1 MKKLDD
7 DLYNIERY
15 TDEDL
20 YSMLDMNNP
29 TDRELEAKI
38 VMTINKYDEME
49 GDEAKEMK
57 RFFDKVYDH
66 FFENDEKVIELD
78 DEFVEGF
85 EDMDDSNNSSSKFNS
100 DNKELFGDNPVTD
113 NSLKDKS
120 LVQTTPLFYGASQ
133 LNPLLKET
141 QKRVLQLD
149 SQFRN
154 YENYP
159 FSTDYIINLSE
170 HLHNVVS
177 LRLHSISVPYT
188 WYNVS
193 NVYNANYFK
202 LLGNE
207 DGIKDVFDLTFNI
220 SAGTYNTQQLVDAIN
235 ASIQDVAQN
244 NTDIDFGSTGVAHDI
259 ETSKITMTIDIQQV
273 YNESSF
279 FIYFNYW
286 TNPFDASGTINAISN
301 DENTQI
307 ERQLSIPGFLGYANL
322 VIPKYSNS
330 NFVHNDLVS
339 VPNAYSM
346 ESIYSHYDYCLNI
359 TGRKTPVGDP
369 LQYNSFDPNQV
380 FYIVIND
387 PEKNVVGNN
396 YFTIT
401 TFDGPNPYDA
411 SSNVLQ
417 NINVEFCDT
426 SGFYPRSFLLEEINR
441 SLLENEFLSSNASLN
456 QIDIS
461 YNEKSTTEDLIVTMQ
476 RFQLRTLLN
485 RKTTTKKRDGKQ
497 IVLFP
502 NEEEVFNNL
511 PDDLRFN
518 WTGPLWKGVNSC
530 FLFYNDNKFW
540 QSNAVIAEANHLG
553 TNFHIVSEPTMTI
566 RCIKSGGVGGAYDV
580 TANNRSVT
588 IPKSLEAGF
597 PDGYKLVNYFGVYSY
612 DDVAAFSELN
622 TGFRNLNNSIDNGYV
637 NVNAFY
643 DVGSAK
649 CRVQIDLNTY
659 FNETMYQFD
668 MTNSFLNDIDENG
681 NNTSAGGGSG
691 FILTDSSYSVI
702 TGVNGPGSDASG
714 NHDATLD
721 VTANSSTLNIPVSA
735 NANSNDQPL
744 NVIYKKETTFNL
756 NNNSIFPLTI
766 NDNNNLIVIDVDNT
780 VAGLQGLIGQPNW
793 PYNFY
798 IPNGIYSQP
807 FILENA
813 INNKFA
819 SIQGETDVSGNPLYG
834 LNLSQSKFRIA
845 PPEQQNNSFFSWYL
859 KLVVTNNLTQSDY
872 ILEFTDTDNGN
883 PYTSYENPWVDASN
897 NERYSLDSSG
907 LLITSPNPPLTG
919 TSWKAFLGFNDAS
932 YSLVPDTEPGYTQ
945 SFIGKEIVS
954 ERDILKDISG
964 SIFIYESDLT
974 DPDGTIGFYQ
984 NNMITFLPQTN
995 VSGLS
1000 DSQGVKRI
1008 QIEIPGGIYSYY
1020 NLLNAIN
1027 IQLNNNEQTQ
1037 GSILYN
1043 YFSLTTDLDYTV
1055 FQMNINKVYTAQD
1068 YVLEFYSSTEVPIT
1082 DKVRTITSS
1091 NSFQAVTWDVTLGWL
1106 LGFRSFPEMNLNQTD
1121 ASNSLYVEKQ
1131 SYSLDPSSGIITLVG
1146 DTGIDLFLYKTL
1158 YLIVDDFTQNHLND
1172 GLITGVR
1179 NTPLA
1184 TKPSYSSNATKVCNP
1199 NTNRDQTSIFS
1210 SSQPGM
1216 GITENQLYAANT
1228 IANNN
1233 FVRQTT
1239 RIYSDPP
1246 FVKDMF
1252 AVIPIKVSSLSQGDL
1267 FTEYGGTLQDNDR
1280 KYFGPVNISKMN
1292 IKLLND
1298 HGDVIDLNGNN
1309 WSFTLVFEYLYNL
1322 KGI

>member
-1 MKKLDD
+1 MKNSDE
-7 DLYNIERY
+7 DLYNIDTY

-38 VMTINKYDEME
+38 VMTINKYDEMD
-49 GDEAKEMK
+49 GDEAKQMK
-57 RFFDKVYDH
+57 SFFDKVYDR
-66 FFENDEKVIELD
+66 FFEDDEKIIELD
-78 DEFVEGF
+78 EETVEGF
-85 EDMDDSNNSSSKFNS
+85 EDMNQSKKSLKKENADNSA
-100 DNKELFGDNPVTD
+100 LFGDSVLT
-113 NSLKDKS
+113 DKS
-120 LVQTTPLFYGASQ
+120 EADKALVQTTPLFYGASQ

-159 FSTDYIINLSE
+159 YSTDYIINLSE

-177 LRLHSISVPYT
+177 LRLHSVSIPYT

-202 LLGNE
+202 LLGNV
-207 DGIKDVFDLTFNI
+207 DGIKDVFDLTFDI
-220 SAGTYNTQQLVDAIN
+220 SAGTYNTEQLVNAIN
-235 ASIQDVAQN
+235 TSIQDVAQK

-259 ETSKITMTIDIQQV
+259 ETSKITLTLDIQQV
-273 YNESSF
+273 YNETSF

-286 TNPFDASGTINAISN
+286 SSPFDSSGTINAISN
-301 DENTQI
+301 NLNTQTG
-307 ERQLSIPGFLGYANL
+307 RQLSIPGFLGYANL
-322 VIPKYSNS
+322 VIPKYSNA
-330 NFVHNDLVS
+330 NFVHNNLVS

-359 TGRKTPVGDP
+359 TGKKTPVGDP

-387 PEKNVVGNN
+387 PDKNVVGNN

-401 TFDGPNPYDA
+401 TFDGPNPYDL
-411 SSNVLQ
+411 SSNILQ
-417 NINVEFCDT
+417 EIKIEFCDV
-426 SGFYPRSFLLEEINR
+426 SGLYPRSFLLEEINR
-441 SLLENEFLSSNASLN
+441 SLLQNEFLSSNASLN

-461 YNEKSTTEDLIVTMQ
+461 YNEKNTSEDLIVTMQ

-502 NEEEVFNNL
+502 DEDEVFDNL
-511 PDDLRFN
+511 PVELRFN
-518 WTGPLWKGVNSC
+518 WTGPLWEGINSC

-553 TNFHIVSEPTMTI
+553 TNFNIVSEPTMTI
-566 RCIKSGGVGGAYDV
+566 RCIKSGGVGGPYDV
-580 TANNRSVT
+580 PANNRSLT
-588 IPKSLEAGF
+588 IPTSIGAGF

-612 DDVAAFSELN
+612 DNVAAFSGLN
-622 TGFRNLNNSIDNGYV
+622 AGFRNLNNSIDNGFV

-643 DVGSAK
+643 DVGASK
-649 CRVQIDLNTY
+649 CRIQIDLNTY
-659 FNETMYQFD
+659 FNETMYEFD
-668 MTNSFLNDIDENG
+668 ITNSFLNDIDLNG
-681 NNTSAGGGSG
+681 NNTSAGGGTG

-721 VTANSSTLNIPVSA
+721 LPVTGSILNIPISA
-735 NANSNDQPL
+735 NANSNNQPL
-744 NVIYKKETTFNL
+744 NVLYKKQATISNT
-756 NNNSIFPLTI
+756 IFPLTI
-766 NDNNNLIVIDVDNT
+766 NDNNNLIIIDVSST
-780 VAGLQGLIGQPNW
+780 VPGLQGLVGQPNW
-793 PYNFY
+793 PYRFH
-798 IPNGIYSQP
+798 IPNGTYSQP
-807 FILENA
+807 FRLENA
-813 INNKFA
+813 INNKFS
-819 SIQGETDVSGNPLYG
+819 SIQGETDSSGIPLYG
-834 LNLSQSKFRIA
+834 LNLSQSKFRFA
-845 PPEQQNNSFFSWYL
+845 PSDQQSTSFFSWYL

-872 ILEFTDTDNGN
+872 ILEFTDISNGV

-907 LLITSPNPPLTG
+907 LLVTSANLPLTG
-919 TSWKAFLGFNDAS
+919 TSWNAFLGFSDVS
-932 YSLVPDTEPGYTQ
+932 YSLAPETEPGYTQ
-945 SFIGKEIVS
+945 SFIGKEVVA

-964 SIFIYESDLT
+964 SIFIYETDVT
-974 DPDGTIGFYQ
+974 DPDGVIGFNQ
-984 NNMITFLPQTN
+984 NNTITFIPQTN

-1000 DSQGVKRI
+1000 DSSGVKRI

-1027 IQLNNNEQTQ
+1027 IKLNDNEQTK
-1037 GSILYN
+1037 GSVLYN
-1043 YFSLTTDLDYTV
+1043 YFSLSTDLDYTV

-1068 YVLEFYSSTEVPIT
+1068 YVLEFYNPTEVPIT
-1082 DKVRTITSS
+1082 DKVRNITSA
-1091 NSFQAVTWDVTLGWL
+1091 NSFQAITWDVTLGWL
-1106 LGFRSFPEMNLNQTD
+1106 LGFRSFPQINLNQTD
-1121 ASNSLYVEKQ
+1121 ASNSFYVDKQ

-1158 YLIVDDFTQNHLND
+1158 YLIIDDFTQNHLND
-1172 GLITGVR
+1172 GLITGIR

-1199 NTNRDQTSIFS
+1199 NTQRDQASIFS

-1216 GITENQLYAANT
+1216 GLTDNQLYAANT

-1233 FVRQTT
+1233 FVSQIT

-1252 AVIPIKVSSLSQGDL
+1252 AVIPIKVSSLNQGDL

-1309 WSFTLVFEYLYNL
+1309 WSFTLVFEYLYNM